1 MQFLPQKATKGQAM
15 AGFLAEYLDPRATR
29 LYEDLPDEIA
39 DVYMTQTSF
48 EEQVW

>member
-15 AGFLAEYLDPRATR
+15 TDFLAEHLDPRAAR
-29 LYEDLPDEIA
+29 FYEDLLDEIA
-39 DVYMTQTSF
+39 EVYVTQMSF